1 MAQKPRASDSRGRLI
16 RALSLLI
23 RDDAGEVVGV
33 LCINQDVTN
42 VSAAAGQLQALLAL
56 LPPGEASILPEASAS
71 ADALASEH
79 AAAQL
84 ASAVSRNTEAK
95 DLQKIQI
102 SNWKAAYSKRFTP

>member
-1 MAQKPRASDSRGRLI
+1 M
-16 RALSLLI
+16 
-23 RDDAGEVVGV
+23 
-33 LCINQDVTN
+33 
-42 VSAAAGQLQALLAL
+42 SAAAGQLQALLAL

-95 DLQKIQI
+95 DLQKDSDIEP
-102 SNWKAAYSKRFTP
+102 NWKAAYSKRFTP